1 MRTIYNQKKYIVM
14 VCAGARI
21 RIVDGGESA
30 HMGVQ
35 TERSIS
41 KGKTLGMRLT
51 GVREKLDSR
60 EKLTQK

>member
-1 MRTIYNQKKYIVM
+1 M

-21 RIVDGGESA
+21 QIVDGGRRESA

-51 GVREKLDSR
+51 GVRKKLDSR